1 MPQPRTP
8 AHPRATSAD
17 ISSSWLRRFWI
28 VISATLVLASASIF
42 WVTRQD
48 DEKSKEVVL
57 VPLSVQATSPRGLP
71 IVGKLALQI
80 ERRKEQ
86 DLRGW
91 EQKLQHVASSEIS
104 ELFEQG
110 RSPNLGL
117 VRSTLLSAFNQAL
130 PKRLQL
136 HDLLIEN
143 FFRVAR

>member
-8 AHPRATSAD
+8 ARPRATSAD

-42 WVTRQD
+42 WATRQD